1 MADESGRLPARA
13 GGGALGALALVL
25 ALAAAAGAAYVGWRE
40 WRTETAVATRDAAHA
55 ESIAGAE
62 ARLTDRLRAIEAS
75 VNARSDDVA
84 RRVAAVESG
93 LARLGEQVAGQRPDA
108 RLWQLAELSY
118 LLRMAELRARLAGDR
133 DGALAHLGEAM
144 VLTRS
149 MEAPAFASLEAAIDA
164 ATAELARAQSFD
176 AAAAYARLAALRVVL
191 ETAPVRLPSFGSAPG
206 EDTAP
211 AAPAEGAGL
220 LERVEAELGALFD
233 FRRREETS
241 PRPLLRP
248 DEERYLRMNLALAI
262 EAAQVALL
270 RRDAAVYSTS
280 LAECDA
286 LVQRYLDGADARV
299 VDASAELAA
308 LRALDPAMR
317 LPDIRHLLDTFEQ
330 VAPRASPGGANAPA
344 PSPPEP
350 AETSDAPAPS
360 PPEPAATSNAPP
372 PNPPAP
378 AETSDAPAP

>member
-1 MADESGRLPARA
+1 MADESGRLPARS
-13 GGGALGALALVL
+13 GGSALGALALVL
-25 ALAAAAGAAYVGWRE
+25 ALAAVAGAAYVGWRE

-62 ARLTDRLRAIEAS
+62 ARLTGRLRVIEAS
-75 VNARSDDVA
+75 VNGRADDVA
-84 RRVAAVESG
+84 TRVAAVESG

-144 VLTRS
+144 ALIRS
-149 MEAPAFASLEAAIDA
+149 MEAPAFASLAAAIDA
-164 ATAELARAQSFD
+164 ATAELARAQTFD
-176 AAAAYARLAALRVVL
+176 AAAAYARLAALRAVL
-191 ETAPVRLPSFGSAPG
+191 ETAPVRLPSFGSAADG
-206 EDTAP
+206 D
-211 AAPAEGAGL
+211 AAPAVPAEDAGL
-220 LERVEAELGALFD
+220 LERVEAELGTLFD

-248 DEERYLRMNLALAI
+248 DEERYLRMNIALAI

-280 LAECDA
+280 LTECDA
-286 LVQRYLDGADARV
+286 LVQRYLDGTDARV
-299 VDASAELAA
+299 VDASAELAE

-317 LPDIRHLLDTFEQ
+317 LPDIRHLLDAFDNAAT
-330 VAPRASPGGANAPA
+330 RASPGSANV
-344 PSPPEP
+344 
-350 AETSDAPAPS
+350 PAPS
-360 PPEPAATSNAPP
+360 PPEPAAASDAPAPGAPESAQTSDAPA

-378 AETSDAPAP
+378 AETTDAPAP